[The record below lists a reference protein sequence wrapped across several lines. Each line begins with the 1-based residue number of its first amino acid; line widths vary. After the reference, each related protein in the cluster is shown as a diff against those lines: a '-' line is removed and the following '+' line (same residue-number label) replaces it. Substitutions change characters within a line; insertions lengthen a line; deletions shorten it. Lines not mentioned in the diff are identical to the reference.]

1 MPMGRVVSCKWSW
14 SPSLTMHACMLCA
27 RARAQ
32 VEALL
37 DRSEKSVR
45 PPVSHIVEE
54 LEKLGYNSW
63 AHRVVCST
71 AFGTPNR
78 RRRVFIVASMHGDAR
93 DVLLSQGGHRCLGG
107 CRGVDGRGRP
117 CWECYEPPLSLDL
130 CSVVIDEGNARNAP
144 SVDIVPTFTTT
155 NNRMLL
161 VLPDRQMGLLRIE
174 DAERL
179 QGLPEGH
186 TAFPKATTAERF
198 KMVGNAINVGVAAWI
213 GRRLAD
219 PHRYK
224 YVGTAAD
231 RPMPQARSDAA
242 SRALTS
248 DQYAAMVEARMPSSG
263 TVGRHPKKDSR
274 RDGSSGGEEDED
286 ASDTRSSSWPR
297 AAYYERGAGRWGVHD
312 VSAAPEK
319 LPFVPLGD
327 MVTRVEP
334 LTWQHGEGIRTYLD
348 RMLGNAYVISPELL
362 ARMQACDGVN
372 GPNGS
377 NWPSDDG
384 GRQHAEWAP
393 GVAEAA
399 AEAAERNRRCGA
411 CNACL
416 SLNKR
421 RCFVVR
427 ANEMARGGHAGGLLA
442 VHGSNAIGAK
452 IEVWWPVDRAWYPGR
467 ITGFNVKTYRHNVL
481 YDDNEKE
488 CLCLWE
494 PSQMV
499 RVLSPRDAWPAEA
512 GRLRAEAEAEADKKN
527 EVDEELTQ
535 AEQNRARQMAANRA
549 VMRRLFDADASDEE
563 AADEEASDEEAAD
576 EEAADEEAAEDCHA
590 AAMRRCFGGGD
601 RIPWSAPVVRADG
614 RTEPVAA
621 AAIVGAATATAAT
634 TAATEEEEDEPPTKK
649 VVRIESILRRFEKG
663 APPEML
669 AFARRRLEE
678 RLTYAG
684 IRADKWLYGAAKTG
698 DEIVKALQRDFDTRD

>member
-1 MPMGRVVSCKWSW
+1 
-14 SPSLTMHACMLCA
+14 MLCA

-45 PPVSHIVEE
+45 PPVSNIVEE

-263 TVGRHPKKDSR
+263 TVGTRPKKDSR
-274 RDGSSGGEEDED
+274 SSGSMSSGSEEDDD
-286 ASDTRSSSWPR
+286 ASDRRIGTTRSSWPR
-297 AAYYERGAGRWGVHD
+297 AAYYERGAGRWGVD
-312 VSAAPEK
+312 GVSAAPEK
-319 LPFVPLGD
+319 HPFVPLGD

-334 LTWQHGEGIRTYLD
+334 LTRQHGDGIRTYLD
-348 RMLGNAYVISPELL
+348 RMLGNDYVISPELL
-362 ARMQACDGVN
+362 ARMQACDGIN

-399 AEAAERNRRCGA
+399 AKVAALNRSCGA

-416 SLNKR
+416 KTKR
-421 RCFVVR
+421 TCFVVR
-427 ANEMARGGHAGGLLA
+427 ANEMARGGHTGGLLA
-442 VHGSNAIGAK
+442 VLGSGAIGAK
-452 IEVWWPVDRAWYPGR
+452 VDVWWPLDLEWYSGR
-467 ITGFNVKTYRHNVL
+467 ITGFNAKTHTHSVL
-481 YDDNEKE
+481 YDDGTDESF
-488 CLCLWE
+488 CLWE
-494 PSQMV
+494 PGQKV

-512 GRLRAEAEAEADKKN
+512 ERLRAEAEAEAEADA
-527 EVDEELTQ
+527 DEDEDEEEDELTQ
-535 AEQNRARQMAANRA
+535 AEQDRVRKMAANRA
-549 VMRRLFDADASDEE
+549 VMRRLFDGVDAEAE
-563 AADEEASDEEAAD
+563 AADETAAAEAAD
-576 EEAADEEAAEDCHA
+576 AAEVEE
-590 AAMRRCFGGGD
+590 RR
-601 RIPWSAPVVRADG
+601 RSAPRWSAPVVRADG
-614 RTEPVAA
+614 RVEPLAA
-621 AAIVGAATATAAT
+621 AATATATATAAT
-634 TAATEEEEDEPPTKK
+634 ATATATASPTATESATDDEEAPQKTKK
-649 VVRIESILRRFEKG
+649 KAVRIESILSRFDEKA
-663 APPEML
+663 APPGML
-669 AFARRRLEE
+669 DFARRRLEE

-684 IRADKWLYGAAKTG
+684 KKADKWLYGAAKTG
-698 DEIVKALQRDFDTRD
+698 EEIVKALQRDFDMQE